1 MATDRLLISKEDFYE
16 YKSIVQNSDPSRI
29 MNYVREAQKFDLVSV
44 INKELIEDIQ
54 ENLNVT
60 RNQNLIP
67 LIKPVLCYYSY
78 ARYIN
83 FGNVSDSATGFVQ
96 KINEFSIPISEKMI
110 ARLAT
115 GARTLALGYAE
126 DLVKFLNDN
135 KTIYTLWKSGCGVQS
150 SGKGS
155 FSITEISR
163 T

>member
-1 MATDRLLISKEDFYE
+1 MANDRLLISKEDFYE
-16 YKSIVQNSDPSRI
+16 YKSIVQSCDPSRI
-29 MNYVREAQKFDLVSV
+29 MNYVKEAQKFDLVSV

-54 ENLNVT
+54 ENLDEE

-67 LIKPVLCYYSY
+67 YIKPVLCYYSY

-83 FGNVSDSATGFVQ
+83 FGNVTDSATGFVQ
-96 KINEFSIPISEKMI
+96 KINEYSQPASEKMI
-110 ARLAT
+110 SRLSL
-115 GARTLALGYAE
+115 GARSLALGYAE

-135 KTIYTLWKSGCGVQS
+135 KTIYTLWKSGCGVEKP
-150 SGKGS
+150 KGS